1 MKYLLRSMLFVP
13 AYNVKFIEKAL
24 ESDADAIIFDL
35 EDAVPLPQKE
45 EARQILNNYLADK
58 RLSKKNIFVRVN
70 ELGTEELSKDMEALK
85 GEFFSGIVAPKIKG
99 TSDIISFEKYLIACE
114 RREKRMDGDLK
125 ILPLIETAEAVLKVQ
140 EIAGSSKRI
149 IALLFGGEDFLDSVW
164 GKHENPPKAFD
175 VPRAMIAMAARMH
188 DLLPIDTPYLELKN
202 DEGFME
208 EERNGYALGFAGA
221 LLVNPRQ
228 IPLANRCFT
237 PTKEEVERAR
247 KIYDAVKIAKDEG
260 KSIAMLEGN
269 MIGPPMMKR
278 ALKVLEIDQ
287 LIRSK

>member
-1 MKYLLRSMLFVP
+1 MEYLLRSMLFVP

-35 EDAVPLPQKE
+35 EDAVPLSQKE

-70 ELGTEELSKDMEALK
+70 ELGTEELSKDMEALEGK
-85 GEFFSGIVAPKIKG
+85 FLSGIVAPKIRE

-114 RREKRMDGDLK
+114 RREKKLDGELK

-140 EIAGSSKRI
+140 EIAGSSRRI

-175 VPRAMIAMAARMH
+175 VPRAMIVMAARMH
-188 DLLPIDTPYLELKN
+188 GILPIDTPYLELKN

-208 EERNGYALGFAGA
+208 EERNSYALGFAGA

-228 IPLANRCFT
+228 IPLANVCFA
-237 PTKEEVERAR
+237 PTKEEIEKAQ
-247 KIYDAVKIAKDEG
+247 KIYEAVNMAKSEG
-260 KSIAMLEGN
+260 KSIAMVEGK
-269 MIGPPMMKR
+269 MIGPPMMKQ
-278 ALKVLEIDQ
+278 ALKVLKIDQ
-287 LIRSK
+287 LIKDK